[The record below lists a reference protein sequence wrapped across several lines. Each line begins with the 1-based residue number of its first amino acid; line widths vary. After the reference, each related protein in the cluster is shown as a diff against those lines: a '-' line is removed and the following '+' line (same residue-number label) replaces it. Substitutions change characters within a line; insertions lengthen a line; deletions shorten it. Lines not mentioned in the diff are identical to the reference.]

1 MNIEF
6 EWDAEKALIN
16 LRKHHIS
23 FEIASRVFLDP
34 LALSHQD
41 RIENGEHRWQ
51 TLGMVD
57 GCLLLLVAHTVRNEN
72 GAEIIRLISARRADK
87 KERKYY
93 EENR

>member
-1 MNIEF
+1 VNIEF
-6 EWDAEKALIN
+6 EWDAEKASIN
-16 LRKHHIS
+16 LRKHHVS

>member
-6 EWDAEKALIN
+6 EWDAEKASIN
-16 LRKHHIS
+16 LRKHHVS